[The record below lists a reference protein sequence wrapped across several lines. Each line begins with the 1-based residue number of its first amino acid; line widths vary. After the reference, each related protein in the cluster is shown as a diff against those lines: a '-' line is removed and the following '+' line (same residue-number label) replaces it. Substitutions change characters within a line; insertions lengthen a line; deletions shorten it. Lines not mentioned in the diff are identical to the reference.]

1 MIKISHIKF
10 RWQPNKIL
18 VINIPELNVA
28 TGECLFLSGPSGS
41 GKSTLLNLIGGVIEA
56 ESGEILINNKNIV
69 SMNAK
74 DRDSFRAD
82 HFGLLFQ
89 MFNLMPF
96 LSILK
101 NVTLPCLFSSV
112 RRNKAI
118 KNSGSVEADAERLLH
133 QMGLNLPE
141 IGDRPVNLLSA
152 GQQQR
157 VAAARALLGSP
168 EFIIA
173 DEPTSALDSDTR
185 HTFLELLFNEVKAAG
200 ATMIFVSHDNSL
212 SSLFDVSI
220 SLNDINQTS

>member
-133 QMGLNLPE
+133 QMGLNLAE